1 MANQENLTT
10 ENITELKHIIEKLKN
25 TATKQNLVIQNL
37 TDRLEKLENKAITS
51 ENNIYQLEKLLK
63 KVKRY
68 QNKPFLIFIN
78 TDIPADGSVL
88 APILLIKNKNLQVN
102 WKPDQISLVHPLK
115 NGNIA
120 HFIVQFLYLHIL

>member
-51 ENNIYQLEKLLK
+51 ENNIYQLEKRLK
-63 KVKRY
+63 KVKR
-68 QNKPFLIFIN
+68 
-78 TDIPADGSVL
+78 
-88 APILLIKNKNLQVN
+88 
-102 WKPDQISLVHPLK
+102 
-115 NGNIA
+115 
-120 HFIVQFLYLHIL
+120 